1 MKRLLNF
8 RQFPL
13 ISFPLEGSRRY
24 IRQTSNLLELR
35 NAKIYFDGRD
45 AVGTFGEK
53 HLFISGKKHSSFS
66 DFGASFRRME
76 IIPNHF
82 NDSCFANTN
91 RDLQLGIVSGCLKE
105 CLKIKANHTN
115 YKFSAIS
122 AKHASVDRK
131 EIQYPKFE

>member
-1 MKRLLNF
+1 MPKYTLMEEMQLV
-8 RQFPL
+8 
-13 ISFPLEGSRRY
+13 
-24 IRQTSNLLELR
+24 LLEKSIFL
-35 NAKIYFDGRD
+35 FQ
-45 AVGTFGEK
+45 EK
-53 HLFISGKKHSSFS
+53 KPSSFS
-66 DFGASFRRME
+66 DFGASYRRME
-76 IIPNHF
+76 NIPNHF

-91 RDLQLGIVSGCLKE
+91 RDLQLGIVSGCFKE